1 MPSDIHVIE
10 IGNYAKG
17 WYGDFTGSTR
27 LAYDELKVI
36 IRHICALSADC
47 NVSDGECFQIV
58 AEAFHML
65 SQTYNGG
72 NNQMYKDLWKDTLF
86 PSPWMV
92 LASEKNDT
100 PDVRLLNKMLLLI
113 AQLMVKD
120 FPGKVMVMDATIARL
135 FPNGEERIAKR
146 KELGFEIKNV

>member
-17 WYGDFTGSTR
+17 WYGSFTGSTR
-27 LAYDELKVI
+27 LSYDELKVI

-47 NVSDGECFQIV
+47 NISDGDCFRIV
-58 AEAFHML
+58 AEAFQML

-72 NNQMYKDLWKDTLF
+72 NNRMYNALWADALF

-92 LASEKNDT
+92 LPQEKNDT
-100 PDVRLLNKMLLLI
+100 PDVRLLNKMLLGI
-113 AQLMVKD
+113 ARLRITD